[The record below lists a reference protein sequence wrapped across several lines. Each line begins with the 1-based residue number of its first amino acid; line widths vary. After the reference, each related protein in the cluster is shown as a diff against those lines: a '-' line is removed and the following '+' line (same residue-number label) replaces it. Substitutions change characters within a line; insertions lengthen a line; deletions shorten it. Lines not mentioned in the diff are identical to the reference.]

1 MGAAN
6 RLCKVCLDTKPLD
19 AFSVFV
25 NPDGRKG
32 VRYTCARCRTDK
44 IRQATASSPQTY
56 LRSWLRRGSTRGKGR
71 EINLTLED
79 LLQQWDSQSG
89 RCAVTHMAMT
99 YSPKSLRLG
108 TGLNASVDRIDPDK
122 HYTPQNI
129 RLVCHRVNVM
139 RSTSD
144 DSELKWWCQQ
154 IMQGLVNDK

>member
-19 AFSVFV
+19 AFSVFC
-25 NPDGRKG
+25 NPDGKKG
-32 VRYTCARCRTDK
+32 IRRTCARCRTDK
-44 IRQATASSPQTY
+44 IRLATASSHETY
-56 LRSWLRRGSTRGKGR
+56 LRSWLRRGSTRGKQR
-71 EINLTLED
+71 PINLTLED
-79 LLQQWDSQSG
+79 LLQKWDSQSG
-89 RCAVTHMAMT
+89 RCAVTNMAMT
-99 YSPKSLRLG
+99 YSPKSLKLG

-139 RSTSD
+139 RSTGD